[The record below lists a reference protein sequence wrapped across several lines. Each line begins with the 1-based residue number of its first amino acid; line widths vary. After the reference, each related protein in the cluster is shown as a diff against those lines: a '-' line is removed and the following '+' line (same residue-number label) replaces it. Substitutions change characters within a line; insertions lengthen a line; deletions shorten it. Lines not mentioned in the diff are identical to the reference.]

1 MESAASILSDFQKQ
15 YNHGVSV
22 PRQRRGKWEPPTV
35 AMKLKTN
42 FDEAMF
48 SKFDQAGIGV
58 VVRNHERQVMV
69 ALSEKI
75 KKPASVETLEA
86 LVARRVVSFILELG
100 FNQFMFEGDLE
111 VINKALN
118 YDDFSLASVG
128 HIIKDIWS
136 MLGLLQTK
144 SFSFVRRQGNSV
156 THALAQR
163 VRFSFPLLV
172 WMDDVPPNIYHFVC
186 SDFN

>member
-15 YNHGVSV
+15 YSHGVSV
-22 PRQRRGKWEPPTV
+22 PRQRRGKWEPPTI

-58 VVRNHERQVMV
+58 VVRNHEGQVMV

-86 LVARRVVSFILELG
+86 LVARRVVIFILELG

-136 MLGLLQTK
+136 MSGLLQTK